1 MADEPQTLD
10 AKALMEIGRKWIE
23 RIRASEERPEES
35 RWLKDAEQAEAQ
47 YLCGQTGVETTDNVT
62 FNILHANVETIV
74 PSIYNSTPAPD
85 IRPRHSNK
93 DPQAEFVCQVY
104 ERAISAQIDDSRLNK
119 EVEASAQ
126 DAYSVGRGIVRIK
139 FDADV
144 EETEA
149 IKDDM
154 GQEVQPAG
162 QIVTNERLIFE
173 NVSWNDYREGPAKRW
188 SQVPWVAFKHTIS
201 REELERLTE
210 EEYKAE
216 YARAK
221 EKTEVTTSDEEELDQ
236 DVWEIWC
243 RETGK
248 VYFVVNDSCKVL
260 SITDDPLKLG
270 GFFPMAE
277 PVQPITGTGKRT
289 PVCPYR
295 VYKTLAEELDRLTV
309 RINAIIKGLKVRGA
323 IAADAQDIENL
334 ATAEDNTL
342 IPIANM
348 EGIAAAGGM
357 DKVIVW
363 WPVEKAIEV
372 LRELYIAR
380 EQTKQ
385 TIYEVTGISDIIRG
399 EGDASETA
407 TAQNIKTQWGSLRI
421 KKMQRAIERQV
432 RDLFVISAEIISQH
446 FSIPTLS
453 KMTGLQITPE
463 AAQLLQR
470 PLDSYRIDVES
481 DSTVRADL
489 TRMRG
494 EMGNFLQGT
503 AQFFGTMGPL
513 VQQTPAAAGPV
524 AQIYSSFARQ
534 FALGKQAEDAI
545 DQLTQLAQQA
555 AENPPPNPEAEA
567 KKAEMELKGKEL
579 QLKVMQA
586 QTAARG
592 DQGKLMLE
600 AQKLQAE
607 TQLAQVNVQIAGAE
621 LMLKQRELGLKEGDQ
636 IIAEK
641 TAEVDSLMRLEE
653 MQMEKDQQRAVK
665 LGNE

>member
-1 MADEPQTLD
+1 MADDTKPLD
-10 AKALMEIGRKWIE
+10 AKALQEIGAKWIE
-23 RIRASEERPEES
+23 RIRASETRKDES
-35 RWLKDAEQAEAQ
+35 RWLKDAEAAESQ
-47 YLCGQTGVETTDNVT
+47 YLCGQTSTEDNDLTT

-93 DPQAEFVCQVY
+93 DPQAEFVCNVY
-104 ERAISAQIDDSRLNK
+104 ERAIAAQIDDSRLNK
-119 EVEASAQ
+119 EIEASAQ
-126 DAYSVGRGIVRIK
+126 DAYTAGRGIVRVK
-139 FDADV
+139 FDADI
-144 EETEA
+144 EEGEHEDDNLGQEA
-149 IKDDM
+149 I
-154 GQEVQPAG
+154 GP
-162 QIVTNERLIFE
+162 IVTNERIIYE

-188 SQVPWVAFKHTIS
+188 SQVPWVAYRHTIS
-201 REELERLTE
+201 TQEMNRLTDE
-210 EEYKAE
+210 DYRKA
-216 YARAK
+216 YA
-221 EKTEVTTSDEEELDQ
+221 EDKTKVTNSDDEELDQ

-243 RETGK
+243 KESGS
-248 VYFVVNDSCKVL
+248 VYFVANDTCKVL
-260 SITDDPLKLG
+260 NIAPDPLKLT

-295 VYKTLAEELDRLTV
+295 VYKVLAEELDRLTV

-323 IAADAQDIENL
+323 IAADAADIENL
-334 ATAEDNTL
+334 ATADDNTL
-342 IPIANM
+342 VPIANL
-348 EGIAAAGGM
+348 EGLAAAGGM
-357 DKVIVW
+357 DKAIVW

-372 LRELYIAR
+372 LRELYVAR

-567 KKAEMELKGKEL
+567 KKAEMELKGQEL
-579 QLKVMQA
+579 KLKVMQA
-586 QTAARG
+586 QAAAQG

-600 AQKLQAE
+600 AQKLQAD
-607 TQLAQVNVQIAGAE
+607 TQRAQIEVQIAGAD

-636 IIAEK
+636 ILAER

>member
-1 MADEPQTLD
+1 MADDTKPLD
-10 AKALMEIGRKWIE
+10 AKALQEIGAKWIE
-23 RIRASEERPEES
+23 RIRASETRKDES
-35 RWLKDAEQAEAQ
+35 RWLKDAEAAESQ
-47 YLCGQTGVETTDNVT
+47 YLCGQTSTEDNDLTT

-93 DPQAEFVCQVY
+93 DPQAEFVCNVY
-104 ERAISAQIDDSRLNK
+104 ERAIAAQIDDSRLNK
-119 EVEASAQ
+119 EIEASAQ
-126 DAYSVGRGIVRIK
+126 DAYTAGRGIVRVK
-139 FDADV
+139 FDADIEEGEPV
-144 EETEA
+144 EDDNLGQEA
-149 IKDDM
+149 I
-154 GQEVQPAG
+154 GPF
-162 QIVTNERLIFE
+162 VTNERIIYE

-188 SQVPWVAFKHTIS
+188 SQVPWVAYRHTIS
-201 REELERLTE
+201 TQEMDRLTDE
-210 EEYKAE
+210 DYRKSYAE
-216 YARAK
+216 D
-221 EKTEVTTSDEEELDQ
+221 KTKVTNSDDEELDQ

-243 RETGK
+243 KESRS
-248 VYFVVNDSCKVL
+248 VYFVANDTCKVL
-260 SITDDPLKLG
+260 NIAPDPLKLT

-295 VYKTLAEELDRLTV
+295 VYKVLADELDRLTV

-323 IAADAQDIENL
+323 IAADAADIENL
-334 ATAEDNTL
+334 ATADDNTL
-342 IPIANM
+342 VPIANL
-348 EGIAAAGGM
+348 EGLAAAGGM
-357 DKVIVW
+357 DKAIVW

-372 LRELYIAR
+372 LRELYVAR

-421 KKMQRAIERQV
+421 KKMQRSIERQV

-446 FSIPTLS
+446 FSLPTLS
-453 KMTGLQITPE
+453 KMTGLQIPPE

-586 QTAARG
+586 QTAAQG

>member
-1 MADEPQTLD
+1 MADDTKPLD
-10 AKALMEIGRKWIE
+10 AKALQEIGAKWIE
-23 RIRASEERPEES
+23 RIRASETRKDES
-35 RWLKDAEQAEAQ
+35 RWLKDAEAAESQ
-47 YLCGQTGVETTDNVT
+47 YLCGQTSTEDNDLTT

-93 DPQAEFVCQVY
+93 DPQAEFVCNVY
-104 ERAISAQIDDSRLNK
+104 ERAIAAQIDDSRLNK
-119 EVEASAQ
+119 EIEASAQ
-126 DAYSVGRGIVRIK
+126 DAYTAGRGIVRVK
-139 FDADV
+139 FDADI
-144 EETEA
+144 EEGEHEDDNLGQEA
-149 IKDDM
+149 I
-154 GQEVQPAG
+154 GP
-162 QIVTNERLIFE
+162 IVTNERIIYE

-188 SQVPWVAFKHTIS
+188 SQVPWVAYRHTIS
-201 REELERLTE
+201 TQEMNRLTDE
-210 EEYKAE
+210 DYRKA
-216 YARAK
+216 YA
-221 EKTEVTTSDEEELDQ
+221 EDKTKVTNSDDEELDQ

-243 RETGK
+243 KESGS
-248 VYFVVNDSCKVL
+248 VYFVANDTCKVL
-260 SITDDPLKLG
+260 NIAPDPLKLT

-295 VYKTLAEELDRLTV
+295 VYKVLAEELDRLTV

-323 IAADAQDIENL
+323 IAADAADIENL
-334 ATAEDNTL
+334 ATADDNTL
-342 IPIANM
+342 VPIANL
-348 EGIAAAGGM
+348 EGLAAAGGM
-357 DKVIVW
+357 DKAIVW

-372 LRELYIAR
+372 LRELYVAR

-421 KKMQRAIERQV
+421 KKMQRSIERQV

-586 QTAARG
+586 QTAAQG

-600 AQKLQAE
+600 AQKLQAD
-607 TQLAQVNVQIAGAE
+607 TQRAQIEVQIAGAD

-636 IIAEK
+636 ILAER

>member
-1 MADEPQTLD
+1 MADDTKPLD
-10 AKALMEIGRKWIE
+10 AKALQEIGAKWIE
-23 RIRASEERPEES
+23 RIRASETRKDES
-35 RWLKDAEQAEAQ
+35 RWLKDAEAAESQ
-47 YLCGQTGVETTDNVT
+47 YLCGQTSTEDNDLTT

-93 DPQAEFVCQVY
+93 DPQAEFVCNVY
-104 ERAISAQIDDSRLNK
+104 ERAIAAQIDDSRLNK
-119 EVEASAQ
+119 EIEASAQ
-126 DAYSVGRGIVRIK
+126 DAYTAGRGIVRVK
-139 FDADV
+139 FDADI
-144 EETEA
+144 EEGEPVDDDNLGQEA
-149 IKDDM
+149 I
-154 GQEVQPAG
+154 GPF
-162 QIVTNERLIFE
+162 VTNERIIYE

-188 SQVPWVAFKHTIS
+188 SQVPWVAYRHTIS
-201 REELERLTE
+201 TQEMDRLTDE
-210 EEYKAE
+210 DYRKA
-216 YARAK
+216 YA
-221 EKTEVTTSDEEELDQ
+221 EDKTKVTTSDDEELDQ

-243 RETGK
+243 KESRS
-248 VYFVVNDSCKVL
+248 VYFVANDTCKVL
-260 SITDDPLKLG
+260 NIAPDPLKLT

-295 VYKTLAEELDRLTV
+295 VYKVLADELDRLTV
-309 RINAIIKGLKVRGA
+309 RINGIIKGLRVRGA
-323 IAADAQDIENL
+323 IAADAADIENL
-334 ATAEDNTL
+334 ADAAENTL
-342 IPIANM
+342 VPIANL
-348 EGIAAAGGM
+348 EGLAAAGGM
-357 DKVIVW
+357 DKAIIW

-372 LRELYIAR
+372 LRELYVAR
-380 EQTKQ
+380 EATKQ

-421 KKMQRAIERQV
+421 KKMQRSIERQV

-446 FSIPTLS
+446 FSLPTLS
-453 KMTGLQITPE
+453 KMTGLQIPPE

-494 EMGNFLQGT
+494 EMSNFLQGT

-567 KKAEMELKGKEL
+567 KKAEMELKGQEL
-579 QLKVMQA
+579 KLKVMQA
-586 QTAARG
+586 QAAAQG

-600 AQKLQAE
+600 AQKLQAD
-607 TQLAQVNVQIAGAE
+607 TRRAQIEVQIAGAD

-636 IIAEK
+636 ILAER

>member
-1 MADEPQTLD
+1 MADDTKPLD
-10 AKALMEIGRKWIE
+10 AKALQEIGAKWIE
-23 RIRASEERPEES
+23 RIRASETRKDES
-35 RWLKDAEQAEAQ
+35 RWLKDAEAAESQ
-47 YLCGQTGVETTDNVT
+47 YLCGQTSTEDNDLTT

-93 DPQAEFVCQVY
+93 DPQAEFVCNVY
-104 ERAISAQIDDSRLNK
+104 ERAIAAQIDDSRLNK
-119 EVEASAQ
+119 EIEASAQ
-126 DAYSVGRGIVRIK
+126 DAYTAGRGIVRVK
-139 FDADV
+139 FDADI
-144 EETEA
+144 EEGEPVDDDNLGQEA
-149 IKDDM
+149 I
-154 GQEVQPAG
+154 GP
-162 QIVTNERLIFE
+162 IVTNERIIYE

-188 SQVPWVAFKHTIS
+188 SQVPWVAYRHTIS
-201 REELERLTE
+201 TQEMDRLTDE
-210 EEYKAE
+210 DYRKA
-216 YARAK
+216 YA
-221 EKTEVTTSDEEELDQ
+221 EDKTKVTNSDDEELDQ

-243 RETGK
+243 KESRS
-248 VYFVVNDSCKVL
+248 VYFVANDTCKVL
-260 SITDDPLKLG
+260 NIAPDPLKLT

-295 VYKTLAEELDRLTV
+295 VYKVLAEELDRLTV

-323 IAADAQDIENL
+323 IAADAADIENL
-334 ATAEDNTL
+334 ATADDNTL
-342 IPIANM
+342 VPIANL
-348 EGIAAAGGM
+348 EGLAAAGGM
-357 DKVIVW
+357 EKAIVW

-372 LRELYIAR
+372 LRELYVAR
-380 EQTKQ
+380 ESTKQ

-421 KKMQRAIERQV
+421 KKMQRSIERQV

-446 FSIPTLS
+446 FSLPTLS
-453 KMTGLQITPE
+453 KMTGLQIPPE

-494 EMGNFLQGT
+494 EMSNFLQGT

-567 KKAEMELKGKEL
+567 KKAEMELKGQEL
-579 QLKVMQA
+579 KLKVMQA
-586 QTAARG
+586 QAAAQG

-600 AQKLQAE
+600 AQKLQAD
-607 TQLAQVNVQIAGAE
+607 TQRAQIEVQIAGAD

-636 IIAEK
+636 ILAER

>member
-1 MADEPQTLD
+1 MAEQSLD
-10 AKALMEIGRKWIE
+10 AKALKEIGAKWIE
-23 RIRASEERPEES
+23 KIRASEKRKDES
-35 RWLKDAEQAEAQ
+35 QWLKDAETAVSM
-47 YLCGQTGVETTDNVT
+47 YLCGQTELESPPQPTT

-119 EVEASAQ
+119 EIEASAQ
-126 DAYSVGRGIVRIK
+126 DAYSAGRGVVRVK
-139 FDADV
+139 FDADIEEV
-144 EETEA
+144 EA
-149 IKDDM
+149 FDDDNM
-154 GQEVQPAG
+154 GQEQVGP
-162 QIVTNERLIFE
+162 IVTNERLIYE

-188 SQVPWVAFKHTIS
+188 SQVPWVAFRHSIS
-201 REELERLTE
+201 REEEERLTDE
-210 EEYKAE
+210 GHKKA
-216 YARAK
+216 YDAAK
-221 EKTEVTTSDEEELDQ
+221 EKTEVTKAEEEEVDC

-243 RETGK
+243 KQTRS
-248 VYFVVNDSCKVL
+248 VYFVINETGKVL
-260 SITDDPLKLG
+260 SITKDPLKLN

-309 RINAIIKGLKVRGA
+309 RIAGITKGLKVRGA

-334 ATAEDNTL
+334 SEAEDNTL

-494 EMGNFLQGT
+494 EMGSFLQGT

-586 QTAARG
+586 QTAAQG

>member
-1 MADEPQTLD
+1 MAEQSLD
-10 AKALMEIGRKWIE
+10 AKALQEIGAKWIE
-23 RIRASEERPEES
+23 RIRASETRKDES
-35 RWLKDAEQAEAQ
+35 RWLKDAEAAESQ
-47 YLCGQTGVETTDNVT
+47 YLCGQTSTEDNDLTT

-85 IRPRHSNK
+85 IRPRHSNN
-93 DPQAEFVCQVY
+93 DPQAEFVCNVY
-104 ERAISAQIDDSRLNK
+104 ERAIAAQIDDSRLNK
-119 EVEASAQ
+119 EIEASAQ
-126 DAYSVGRGIVRIK
+126 DAYTAGRGIVRVK
-139 FDADV
+139 FDADIEEGEPV
-144 EETEA
+144 EDDNLGQEA
-149 IKDDM
+149 I
-154 GQEVQPAG
+154 GPF
-162 QIVTNERLIFE
+162 VTNERIVYE

-188 SQVPWVAFKHTIS
+188 SQVPWVAYRHTIS
-201 REELERLTE
+201 TQEMNRLTDE
-210 EEYKAE
+210 AYRKA
-216 YARAK
+216 YA
-221 EKTEVTTSDEEELDQ
+221 EDKTKVTNSDDEELDQ

-243 RETGK
+243 KESGS
-248 VYFVVNDSCKVL
+248 VYFVANDTCKVL
-260 SITDDPLKLG
+260 NITPDPLKLT

-295 VYKTLAEELDRLTV
+295 VYKVLAEELDRLTV

-323 IAADAQDIENL
+323 IAADAADIENL
-334 ATAEDNTL
+334 ATADDNTL
-342 IPIANM
+342 VPIANL
-348 EGIAAAGGM
+348 EGLAAAGGM
-357 DKVIVW
+357 DKAIVW

-372 LRELYIAR
+372 LRELYVAR

-421 KKMQRAIERQV
+421 KKMQRSIERQV

-446 FSIPTLS
+446 FSLPTLS
-453 KMTGLQITPE
+453 KMTGLQIPPE

-567 KKAEMELKGKEL
+567 KKAEMELKGQEL
-579 QLKVMQA
+579 KLKVMQA
-586 QTAARG
+586 QAAAQG

-600 AQKLQAE
+600 AQKLQAD
-607 TQLAQVNVQIAGAE
+607 TQRAQIEVQIAGAD

-636 IIAEK
+636 ILAER

>member
-1 MADEPQTLD
+1 MADDTKPLD
-10 AKALMEIGRKWIE
+10 AKALQEIGAKWIE
-23 RIRASEERPEES
+23 RIRASETRKDES
-35 RWLKDAEQAEAQ
+35 RWLKDAEAAESQ
-47 YLCGQTGVETTDNVT
+47 YLCGQTSTEDNDLTT

-93 DPQAEFVCQVY
+93 DPQAEFVCNVY
-104 ERAISAQIDDSRLNK
+104 ERAIAAQIDDSRLNK
-119 EVEASAQ
+119 EIEASAQ
-126 DAYSVGRGIVRIK
+126 DAYTAGRGIVRVK
-139 FDADV
+139 FDADIEEGEPV
-144 EETEA
+144 EDDNLGQEA
-149 IKDDM
+149 I
-154 GQEVQPAG
+154 GP
-162 QIVTNERLIFE
+162 IVTNERIIYE

-188 SQVPWVAFKHTIS
+188 SQVPWVAYRHTIS
-201 REELERLTE
+201 TQEMNRLTDE
-210 EEYKAE
+210 AYRKA
-216 YARAK
+216 YA
-221 EKTEVTTSDEEELDQ
+221 EDKTKVTNSDDEELDQ

-243 RETGK
+243 KESRS
-248 VYFVVNDSCKVL
+248 VYFVANDTCKVL
-260 SITDDPLKLG
+260 NIAPDPLKLT

-295 VYKTLAEELDRLTV
+295 VYKVLADELDRLTV
-309 RINAIIKGLKVRGA
+309 RINGIIKGLRVRGA
-323 IAADAQDIENL
+323 IAADAADIENL
-334 ATAEDNTL
+334 ATADDNTL
-342 IPIANM
+342 VPIANL
-348 EGIAAAGGM
+348 EGLAAAGGM
-357 DKVIVW
+357 EKAIVW

-372 LRELYIAR
+372 LRELYVAR

-421 KKMQRAIERQV
+421 KKMQRSIERQV

-446 FSIPTLS
+446 FSLPTLS
-453 KMTGLQITPE
+453 KMTGLQIPPE

-567 KKAEMELKGKEL
+567 KKAEMELKGQEL
-579 QLKVMQA
+579 KLKVMQA
-586 QTAARG
+586 QAAAQG

-600 AQKLQAE
+600 AQKLQAD
-607 TQLAQVNVQIAGAE
+607 TQRAQIEVQIAGAD

-636 IIAEK
+636 ILAER

>member
-1 MADEPQTLD
+1 MADDTKPLD
-10 AKALMEIGRKWIE
+10 AKALQEIGAKWIE
-23 RIRASEERPEES
+23 RIRASETRKDES
-35 RWLKDAEQAEAQ
+35 RWLKDAEAAESQ
-47 YLCGQTGVETTDNVT
+47 YLCGQTSTEDNDLTT

-93 DPQAEFVCQVY
+93 DPQAEFVCNVY
-104 ERAISAQIDDSRLNK
+104 ERAIAAQIDDSRLNK
-119 EVEASAQ
+119 EIEASAQ
-126 DAYSVGRGIVRIK
+126 DAYTAGRGIVRVK
-139 FDADV
+139 FDADIEEGEPV
-144 EETEA
+144 EDDNLGQEA
-149 IKDDM
+149 I
-154 GQEVQPAG
+154 GP
-162 QIVTNERLIFE
+162 IVTNERIIYE

-188 SQVPWVAFKHTIS
+188 SQVPWVAYRHTIS
-201 REELERLTE
+201 TQEMDRLTDE
-210 EEYKAE
+210 DYRKA
-216 YARAK
+216 YA
-221 EKTEVTTSDEEELDQ
+221 EDKTKVTNSDDEELDQ

-243 RETGK
+243 KESRS
-248 VYFVVNDSCKVL
+248 VYFVANDTCKVL
-260 SITDDPLKLG
+260 NIAPDPLKLT

-295 VYKTLAEELDRLTV
+295 VYKVLAEELDRLTV

-323 IAADAQDIENL
+323 IAADAADIENL
-334 ATAEDNTL
+334 ATADDNTL
-342 IPIANM
+342 VPIANL
-348 EGIAAAGGM
+348 EGLAAAGGM
-357 DKVIVW
+357 DKAIVW

-372 LRELYIAR
+372 LRELYVAR
-380 EQTKQ
+380 ESTKQ

-421 KKMQRAIERQV
+421 KKMQRSIERQV

-446 FSIPTLS
+446 FSLPTLS
-453 KMTGLQITPE
+453 KMTGLQIPPE

-567 KKAEMELKGKEL
+567 KKAEMELKGQEL
-579 QLKVMQA
+579 KLKVMQA
-586 QTAARG
+586 QAAAQG

-600 AQKLQAE
+600 AQKLQAD
-607 TQLAQVNVQIAGAE
+607 TQRAQIEVQIAGAD

-636 IIAEK
+636 ILAER
-641 TAEVDSLMRLEE
+641 TAEVDTLLRLEE
-653 MQMEKDQQRAVK
+653 MEMEKEQQRAVK
-665 LGNE
+665 IGAE